1 MQNEWEEAKMWNVG
15 IKYKPTAVFKWAEYL
30 FDLGTKLGK
39 TNREMRVKY
48 LEGFP
53 DAFDVVIIPERQ
65 LPGME
70 SYTHPTNYPAHH
82 PSAGNPH
89 PDAVVPLTLWPW
101 LMRSML
107 SGHG

>member
-15 IKYKPTAVFKWAEYL
+15 IKYKPNAVFKWAEYL

-53 DAFDVVIIPERQ
+53 DAFDVLIIPERQ
-65 LPGME
+65 LPGMG
-70 SYTHPTNYPAHH
+70 SSRLTTQLITPAPVIHILML
-82 PSAGNPH
+82 
-89 PDAVVPLTLWPW
+89 VPLTLWPW